1 MKRFVVLILEIA
13 FLVVVLRS
21 PFVQYWFSDMQN
33 SLSDLMLEIALAG
46 ERQMLSGLRE
56 KVAPHIANLKD
67 YQKAY
72 IDDVMSSRAKL
83 EQFNLRY
90 CQAGDKNPYVYGN
103 TLTYLCSEIKSTD
116 WN

>member
-13 FLVVVLRS
+13 VLVVILRS
-21 PFVQYWFSDMQN
+21 PFVQFWLSDIQN
-33 SLSDLMLEIALAG
+33 SLSELMMDIALAG

-72 IDDVMSSRAKL
+72 LEDGMSSRAKL
-83 EQFNLRY
+83 EHFTLHY
-90 CQAGDKNPYVYGN
+90 CQGGDKNPYIYGH
-103 TLTYLCSEIKSTD
+103 TLTYLCSEINSTD
-116 WN
+116 WR